1 MMTDMVLFY
10 IKTSKNK
17 VVFIFKID
25 VTNDINSEILNKI
38 LLGKKNDFVR
48 CYIYDY
54 YAKLKNHDS
63 IYKL

>member
-1 MMTDMVLFY
+1 MVLFY

-17 VVFIFKID
+17 DVFIFKID

-48 CYIYDY
+48 CYFYDY
-54 YAKLKNHDS
+54 YVELKNHDS